1 MGALLQP
8 VPLRFLIPM
17 SFDFQKIFD
26 SKAAH
31 RQQLADLPIGEKL
44 TLLDALRER
53 ALAIRKATPISDS
66 SVLREDAVP
75 YRTAT
80 SGTIP
85 VKPLDDPDFIGA
97 EAAFQRAS
105 AKAIAKA
112 RAAGLEP
119 IVSNPADLPKQP

>member
-1 MGALLQP
+1 
-8 VPLRFLIPM
+8 M

-31 RQQLADLPIGEKL
+31 RRKLADLPIGEKL

-53 ALAIRKATPISDS
+53 AIAIRNATPISDS
-66 SVLREDAVP
+66 SVFREDHVP
-75 YRTAT
+75 YRTGST
-80 SGTIP
+80 RP
-85 VKPLDDPDFIGA
+85 VTVLPLTDPHFIGA

>member
-1 MGALLQP
+1 
-8 VPLRFLIPM
+8 M

-31 RQQLADLPIGEKL
+31 RRKLADLPIGEKL

-53 ALAIRKATPISDS
+53 AIAIRNATPTPGY
-66 SVLREDAVP
+66 SVLSEDPVS

-80 SGTIP
+80 SGTQP
-85 VKPLDDPDFIGA
+85 VKPLNDPDFIGMD
-97 EAAFQRAS
+97 AAIKRAS

-119 IVSNPADLPKQP
+119 IVSNSADLPKKP

>member
-1 MGALLQP
+1 
-8 VPLRFLIPM
+8 M

-31 RQQLADLPIGEKL
+31 RRKLADLPIGEKL

-53 ALAIRKATPISDS
+53 AIAIRNATPISDS
-66 SVLREDAVP
+66 SVFREDPVP
-75 YRTAT
+75 FRIESPRPVA
-80 SGTIP
+80 

-97 EAAFQRAS
+97 EAALRRAS

-112 RAAGLEP
+112 RAAGIEP